1 MRKTTLSRSLF
12 LTAALTLGGS
22 TAAQA
27 QESQVLYYDEAAPIT
42 SIEGLVNG
50 DYVLD
55 LHNNSGASGATNP
68 TATGLVYYDASS
80 SDAQRRYKADY
91 NFDFQGGVI
100 TDERYVWTLTWND
113 DHTAFSLQNKE
124 GVYLCVTTH
133 QQNYGRGDMVS
144 SDDEA
149 NIAWYAP
156 EASDEENRFFLRL
169 DGRVVAEGA
178 PNNTAGQPLYLMT
191 NNANSYKNLS
201 YWNST
206 SPAQNGGAVRM
217 QFLPVSSRNA
227 VPITYNYLYNG
238 QVVGSETLHAYV
250 GSEFPS
256 PTTLPA
262 FVTGKIPEGTVT
274 AGTTEY
280 SVDCTW
286 DGPFAISESVQN
298 ATWYA
303 VGLHTAPYYLHNTDG
318 AESMTLAAE
327 QQTIDASTIEAF
339 DAQMWCFVGN
349 PFDGFK
355 IYNKAAGAGKILSS
369 STTMSGNNGGST
381 YPILVDEATLPDGNN
396 MTWDVTPST
405 NISGVNGFYIAQH
418 GLASNR
424 MNLRDGRLAYWSINA
439 DHGSTFRV
447 LNLQA
452 LYNAELGTYVSV
464 SQSHPGYVGALKS
477 EIIEQYQSTIDALT
491 AGTSSPEAYV
501 TLYNAFNKPENTIA
515 LTDGGYYRL
524 HCAPVRGN
532 FVLSANAANMGLRGA
547 APSTSDASQIWKAVR
562 TEDGKY
568 KLITQGY
575 AIGGGN
581 SLSLVD
587 EAEAVTFYFGKNLT
601 RDSQGD
607 SHIIWFFDTTT
618 SESNN
623 TSKSALNLV
632 SQDNITLFPNNYG
645 ASAWMVEEVKTLDV
659 TMNTVGNE
667 TWATLYLPFS
677 VTTPEGV
684 TAYTGTQ
691 KDENTVQ
698 LTAIEGG
705 VIPAQTGVV
714 LKGTA
719 TTCPL
724 TLTNDAVAP
733 VEGNIFTGTCLP
745 ISVTQETLENYYVL
759 STLQGVIGL
768 YWPQEG
774 TTALAANKAY
784 IDNTPAAGAAGYRF
798 VFGDDTTVG
807 IDGAQ
812 LGQPSDAP
820 YYDLSGRRVAQ
831 PAKGI
836 YIHNGKKVF
845 IK

>member
-1 MRKTTLSRSLF
+1 MRKTTLSRSLL
-12 LTAALTLGGS
+12 LTAALALGGS

-27 QESQVLYYDEAAPIT
+27 QQLPTYDSDAPVVT
-42 SIEGLVNG
+42 SEDLTDGY
-50 DYVLD
+50 YVLNI
-55 LHNNSGASGATNP
+55 HNNSGTTSP
-68 TATGLVYYDASS
+68 TATGLVYYHQEGNDN
-80 SDAQRRYKADY
+80 QRRYRAIY
-91 NFDFQGGVI
+91 DFSFENGQI
-100 TDERYVWTLTWND
+100 TDDRYVWILDWND
-113 DHTAFSLQNKE
+113 EHTAFTLQNAAMPNI
-124 GVYLCVTTH
+124 YFSLSTN
-133 QQNYGRGDMVS
+133 QNNQGRGDMTSGGTTALYEPVAVP
-144 SDDEA
+144 DTEG
-149 NIAWYAP
+149 
-156 EASDEENRFFLRL
+156 RFYLK
-169 DGRVVAEGA
+169 VTNPAEGSA
-178 PNNTAGQPLYLMT
+178 TPLFVFTNNDGKGFKNISYWNADPQP
-191 NNANSYKNLS
+191 NANSGGVQMEFFKVSGY
-201 YWNST
+201 T
-206 SPAQNGGAVRM
+206 S
-217 QFLPVSSRNA
+217 
-227 VPITYNYLYNG
+227 ITYNYLYNG

-381 YPILVDEATLPDGNN
+381 YPILMDEASLPEGNN
-396 MTWDVTPST
+396 TTWDVTPST

-418 GLASNR
+418 GLAGNR
-424 MNLRDGRLAYWSINA
+424 MNLRDGRLAYWSTNA

-464 SQSHPGYVGALKS
+464 SQSHQGYVGALKS

-532 FVLSANAANMGLRGA
+532 FVLAVDAENMGLKSA

-562 TEDGKY
+562 TDDGKY
-568 KLITQGY
+568 KLMAQGY
-575 AIGGGN
+575 AIGGDN

-587 EAEAVTFYFGKNLT
+587 EAEAATFYFGKNLT
-601 RDSQGD
+601 TDSNGD
-607 SHIIWFFDTTT
+607 PNLIWFFDTTHA
-618 SESNN
+618 ESNN
-623 TSKSALNLV
+623 DKASGSTALNVDQSL
-632 SQDNITLFPNNYG
+632 NITLLPNRYG
-645 ASAWMVEEVKTLDV
+645 ASAWLVEEVTTLDV
-659 TMNTVGNE
+659 TMNTVDNE

-691 KDENTVQ
+691 KDENTIE
-698 LTAIEGG
+698 LTAVANG
-705 VIPAQTGVV
+705 VIPAGTGVV
-714 LKGTA
+714 LKGT
-719 TTCPL
+719 TDSYTL
-724 TLTNDAVAP
+724 TLTNDEAAP
-733 VEGNIFTGTCLP
+733 VKNNVISGTCLP
-745 ISVTQETLENYYVL
+745 ISVTPETLENYYVL

-768 YWPQEG
+768 YWPMTG
-774 TTALAANKAY
+774 TTELAANKAF
-784 IDNTPAAGAAGYRF
+784 IKKPEAAGAAGYRF
-798 VFGDDTTVG
+798 VFGDNTTVG
-807 IDGAQ
+807 IDGVT
-812 LGQPSDAP
+812 LGQPDNTP
-820 YYDLSGRRVAQ
+820 YYDLSGRRIAQ

>member
-1 MRKTTLSRSLF
+1 MRKTTLSRSLL
-12 LTAALTLGGS
+12 LTAALALGTTTM
-22 TAAQA
+22 TAQTAS
-27 QESQVLYYDEAAPIT
+27 ETPVNSPSDLTNGYYVIKATAN
-42 SIEGLVNG
+42 NG
-50 DYVLD
+50 AF
-55 LHNNSGASGATNP
+55 S
-68 TATGLVYYDASS
+68 GLVYYNLNAGENRLFRVDQDKQSYTDGTLEAAYIWKLTNNNDADGTFTLKGMHDNQYIPA
-80 SDAQRRYKADY
+80 DAEHNQNFRGTETANLKITEANGHWYVTMTNYQHADADTY
-91 NFDFQGGVI
+91 WYANQPTGDPNLS
-100 TDERYVWTLTWND
+100 WW
-113 DHTAFSLQNKE
+113 
-124 GVYLCVTTH
+124 
-133 QQNYGRGDMVS
+133 QNYGGNQALQVEFYSMT
-144 SDDEA
+144 EL
-149 NIAWYAP
+149 P
-156 EASDEENRFFLRL
+156 EAVNVTFALNFNGETKRK
-169 DGRVVAEGA
+169 VAYELFPGDTYPTVDLGSMPSYVSA
-178 PNNTAGQPLYLMT
+178 PA
-191 NNANSYKNLS
+191 
-201 YWNST
+201 
-206 SPAQNGGAVRM
+206 
-217 QFLPVSSRNA
+217 
-227 VPITYNYLYNG
+227 I
-238 QVVGSETLHAYV
+238 
-250 GSEFPS
+250 
-256 PTTLPA
+256 
-262 FVTGKIPEGTVT
+262 EGTVT
-274 AGTTEY
+274 ADVTTY
-280 SVDCTW
+280 NVDATF
-286 DGPFAISESVQN
+286 DGPFAISPAPEGGTF
-298 ATWYA
+298 ADGTTWYA
-303 VGLHTAPYYLHNTDG
+303 LGLHNAPYYLHDTDG
-318 AESMTLAAE
+318 AESMELGAG
-327 QQTIDASTIEAF
+327 QQTIDASTNDAF
-339 DAQMWCFVGN
+339 DAQMWCFVGD

-355 IYNKAAGAGKILSS
+355 LYNKAAGAGKILSS

-381 YPILVDEATLPDGNN
+381 YPILMDEASLPEDNN
-396 MTWDVTPST
+396 KTWDITAST
-405 NISGVNGFYIAQH
+405 NISGINGFYIAQH

-424 MNLRDGRLAYWSINA
+424 MNLRDGRLAYWTGGA
-439 DHGSTFRV
+439 DDGSTFRV
-447 LNLQA
+447 LNLHA

-464 SQSHPGYVGALKS
+464 SQSHPGYVGVLNPEVITGNQTTINALA
-477 EIIEQYQSTIDALT
+477 E
-491 AGTSSPEAYV
+491 GTGTPEDYV
-501 TLYNAFNKPENTIA
+501 TLYNAFNNPEHTLT

-575 AIGGGN
+575 AIGGEN

-587 EAEAVTFYFGKNLT
+587 EAEAATFYFGKNLT
-601 RDSQGD
+601 RDSEGD
-607 SHIIWFFDTTT
+607 SHIIWFFDTTN
-618 SESNN
+618 SESSN
-623 TSKSALNLV
+623 TGNSALNV
-632 SQDNITLFPNNYG
+632 VNQDNITLLPNNYG
-645 ASAWMVEEVKTLDV
+645 ASAWLVEEVTTLDV
-659 TMNTVGNE
+659 TMNTVDNE

-745 ISVTQETLENYYVL
+745 ISVTPETLENYYVL

-798 VFGDDTTVG
+798 VFGDNTTVG
-807 IDGAQ
+807 IDGVT
-812 LGQPSDAP
+812 LGQPDNTP
-820 YYDLSGRRVAQ
+820 YYDLSGRRIAQ

>member
-1 MRKTTLSRSLF
+1 MRKTTLSRSLL
-12 LTAALTLGGS
+12 LTAALTLGATTM
-22 TAAQA
+22 TAQTV
-27 QESQVLYYDEAAPIT
+27 SPTPVSSPDKLTDGY
-42 SIEGLVNG
+42 
-50 DYVLD
+50 YVLNI
-55 LHNNSGASGATNP
+55 HNHSGEVSP
-68 TATGLVYYDASS
+68 DATGLVYYHQEGNDN
-80 SDAQRRYKADY
+80 QRRYRAIY
-91 NFDFQGGVI
+91 DFSFENGQI
-100 TDERYVWTLTWND
+100 TDDRYVWILDWND
-113 DHTAFSLQNKE
+113 EHTAFTLQNAAMPNI
-124 GVYLCVTTH
+124 YFSLSTN
-133 QQNYGRGDMVS
+133 QNNQGRGDMTSGGTTALYEPVAVP
-144 SDDEA
+144 DTEG
-149 NIAWYAP
+149 
-156 EASDEENRFFLRL
+156 RFYLK
-169 DGRVVAEGA
+169 VTNPAEGSA
-178 PNNTAGQPLYLMT
+178 TPLFVFTNNVGNGFKNISYWNADPQP
-191 NNANSYKNLS
+191 NANSGGVQMEFFKVSGY
-201 YWNST
+201 T
-206 SPAQNGGAVRM
+206 S
-217 QFLPVSSRNA
+217 
-227 VPITYNYLYNG
+227 ITYNYLYNG

-303 VGLHTAPYYLHNTDG
+303 VGLHTAPYYLHNTEG

-355 IYNKAAGAGKILSS
+355 IYNKAAGEGKILSS
-369 STTMSGNNGGST
+369 STTMSGNGGGT
-381 YPILVDEATLPDGNN
+381 YPILVDEASLPEGNN
-396 MTWDVTPST
+396 TTWDVMPST
-405 NISGVNGFYIAQH
+405 KISGVNGFYIAQH
-418 GLASNR
+418 GIAANKMNR
-424 MNLRDGRLAYWSINA
+424 QGEKLTYWTGGA
-439 DHGSTFRV
+439 DAGSTFRA
-447 LNLQA
+447 LNITDLYKTEIAPDLREEAQGENVGMFTPDA
-452 LYNAELGTYVSV
+452 ISAHREAINSLDNGTGTPEQYVEVYNARTKIIPGNYYRIVSGYSQFETQQGVKKAIYNDGTSNIKWGSLDMADADFIFQIEEADEAGKYLIKNANRDLYMAGVKGLLDTKENAISGSGAISLV
-464 SQSHPGYVGALKS
+464 QLIPGEFNIEFGNGTMHAESHQSGAGTGGALV
-477 EIIEQYQSTIDALT
+477 QW
-491 AGTSSPEAYV
+491 
-501 TLYNAFNKPENTIA
+501 
-515 LTDGGYYRL
+515 DGG
-524 HCAPVRGN
+524 
-532 FVLSANAANMGLRGA
+532 
-547 APSTSDASQIWKAVR
+547 
-562 TEDGKY
+562 E
-568 KLITQGY
+568 
-575 AIGGGN
+575 
-581 SLSLVD
+581 
-587 EAEAVTFYFGKNLT
+587 
-601 RDSQGD
+601 
-607 SHIIWFFDTTT
+607 
-618 SESNN
+618 ESGSSWCIVPA
-623 TSKSALNLV
+623 T
-632 SQDNITLFPNNYG
+632 
-645 ASAWMVEEVKTLDV
+645 TLDV

-798 VFGDDTTVG
+798 VFGDNTTVG
-807 IDGAQ
+807 IDGTT
-812 LGQPSDAP
+812 LGQPDNTP
-820 YYDLSGRRVAQ
+820 YYDLSGRRIAQ

>member
-1 MRKTTLSRSLF
+1 MRKTTLSRSLL

-27 QESQVLYYDEAAPIT
+27 QQLPTYDSDAPVVT
-42 SIEGLVNG
+42 SEDLADGY
-50 DYVLD
+50 YVLNI
-55 LHNNSGASGATNP
+55 HNNSGTTSP
-68 TATGLVYYDASS
+68 TATGLVYYHQEGNDN
-80 SDAQRRYKADY
+80 QRRYRAIY
-91 NFDFQGGVI
+91 DFSFENGQI
-100 TDERYVWTLTWND
+100 TDDRYVWILDWND
-113 DHTAFSLQNKE
+113 EHTAFTLQNAAMPNI
-124 GVYLCVTTH
+124 YFSLSTH
-133 QQNYGRGDMVS
+133 QTNNQGKGDMTSGGTTALYEPVAVP
-144 SDDEA
+144 DTEG
-149 NIAWYAP
+149 
-156 EASDEENRFFLRL
+156 RFYLK
-169 DGRVVAEGA
+169 VTNPAEGSA
-178 PNNTAGQPLYLMT
+178 TPLFVFTNNVGNGFKNISYWNADPQP
-191 NNANSYKNLS
+191 NANSGGVQMEFFKVSGY
-201 YWNST
+201 T
-206 SPAQNGGAVRM
+206 S
-217 QFLPVSSRNA
+217 
-227 VPITYNYLYNG
+227 ITYNYLYNG

-303 VGLHTAPYYLHNTDG
+303 VGLHTAPYYLHNTEG

-355 IYNKAAGAGKILSS
+355 IYNKAAGEGMILSS

-381 YPILVDEATLPDGNN
+381 YPILMDEASLPEDNN
-396 MTWDVTPST
+396 TTWDITAST
-405 NISGVNGFYIAQH
+405 NISGINGFYIAQH
-418 GLASNR
+418 GITANK
-424 MNLRDGRLAYWSINA
+424 MNLRDGKLAYWSSGA
-439 DHGSTFRV
+439 DNGSTFRV

-452 LYNAELGTYVSV
+452 LYNAELGSLVSA
-464 SQSHPGYVGALKS
+464 SQSHQGYVGALKS
-477 EIIEQYQSTIDALT
+477 EIIGQYQSTIDALA

-501 TLYNAFNKPENTIA
+501 TLYNAFNKPESTIA

-532 FVLSANAANMGLRGA
+532 YVLSVDAENMGLKSA
-547 APSTSDASQIWKAVR
+547 APNTSDASQIWKAVR
-562 TEDGKY
+562 TDDGKY
-568 KLITQGY
+568 KLMAQGY
-575 AIGGGN
+575 AIGGDN

-587 EAEAVTFYFGKNLT
+587 EAKAATFYFGKCTATDSNGDPNL
-601 RDSQGD
+601 
-607 SHIIWFFDTTT
+607 IWFFDTTRP
-618 SESNN
+618 ESNDSDPTALYVE
-623 TSKSALNLV
+623 TSNS
-632 SQDNITLFPNNYG
+632 ITLRPNRYG
-645 ASAWMVEEVKTLDV
+645 ASAWLVEEVTTLDV
-659 TMNTVGNE
+659 TMNTVDNE

-691 KDENTVQ
+691 KDENTVG
-698 LTAIEGG
+698 LTDVENGI
-705 VIPAQTGVV
+705 VPARTGVV
-714 LKGTA
+714 LKGTETA
-719 TTCPL
+719 CQL
-724 TLTNDAVAP
+724 ALTNDAVAP
-733 VEGNIFTGTCLP
+733 IENNVFTGTCLP
-745 ISVTQETLENYYVL
+745 ISVTPETLENYYVL
-759 STLQGVIGL
+759 STLNGVIGL

>member
-1 MRKTTLSRSLF
+1 MRKTTLSRSL
-12 LTAALTLGGS
+12 LLGAALALGTTTM
-22 TAAQA
+22 TAQTAS
-27 QESQVLYYDEAAPIT
+27 ETPVSSPSDLTDGYYVIKATAN
-42 SIEGLVNG
+42 NG
-50 DYVLD
+50 AF
-55 LHNNSGASGATNP
+55 S
-68 TATGLVYYDASS
+68 GLVYYNLNAGENRLFRVDKDKQSYTNGNLEAAYIWKLTNNNDADGTFTLKGMHDNQYIPA
-80 SDAQRRYKADY
+80 DAEHNQNFRGTETANLKITEAD
-91 NFDFQGGVI
+91 GHW
-100 TDERYVWTLTWND
+100 YVTMTNYQHAGADTYWYANQPTGDPNLSWW
-113 DHTAFSLQNKE
+113 
-124 GVYLCVTTH
+124 
-133 QQNYGRGDMVS
+133 QNYGGNQALQVEFYSMT
-144 SDDEA
+144 EL
-149 NIAWYAP
+149 P
-156 EASDEENRFFLRL
+156 EAVNVTFALNFNGETKRK
-169 DGRVVAEGA
+169 VAYELFPDDTYPTVNLGSMPSYVSAPAIEGIV
-178 PNNTAGQPLYLMT
+178 TADVT
-191 NNANSYKNLS
+191 
-201 YWNST
+201 
-206 SPAQNGGAVRM
+206 
-217 QFLPVSSRNA
+217 
-227 VPITYNYLYNG
+227 TYN
-238 QVVGSETLHAYV
+238 
-250 GSEFPS
+250 
-256 PTTLPA
+256 
-262 FVTGKIPEGTVT
+262 
-274 AGTTEY
+274 
-280 SVDCTW
+280 VDATF
-286 DGPFAISESVQN
+286 DGPFAISPAPEGGTF
-298 ATWYA
+298 ADGTTWYA
-303 VGLHTAPYYLHNTDG
+303 LGLHNAPYYLHNTEG

-381 YPILVDEATLPDGNN
+381 YPILMDEASLPEGNN
-396 MTWDVTPST
+396 MTWDVTSST

-418 GLASNR
+418 GITANK
-424 MNLRDGRLAYWSINA
+424 MNLRDGKLAYWTGGA
-439 DHGSTFRV
+439 DDGSTFRV

-464 SQSHPGYVGALKS
+464 SQSHQGYVGALKS

-575 AIGGGN
+575 AIGGKN

-601 RDSQGD
+601 RDSKGD
-607 SHIIWFFDTTT
+607 SHIIWFFDTTN
-618 SESNN
+618 SESSN
-623 TSKSALNLV
+623 TGNSALNLV

-691 KDENTVQ
+691 KDENTVG
-698 LTAIEGG
+698 LTDVKDGI
-705 VIPAQTGVV
+705 IPARTGVV
-714 LKGTA
+714 LKGTETA
-719 TTCPL
+719 CQL
-724 TLTNDAVAP
+724 ALTNDAVAP
-733 VEGNIFTGTCLP
+733 IENNVFTGTCLP
-745 ISVTQETLENYYVL
+745 ISVTPETLENYYVL
-759 STLQGVIGL
+759 STLNGVIGL
-768 YWPQEG
+768 YWPMTG
-774 TTALAANKAY
+774 TTELAANKAF
-784 IDNTPAAGAAGYRF
+784 IEKSEAAGATGYRF
-798 VFGDDTTVG
+798 VFGDNTTVG
-807 IDGAQ
+807 IDGTT
-812 LGQPSDAP
+812 LGQPDNTP

>member
-1 MRKTTLSRSLF
+1 MRKTTLSRSLL
-12 LTAALTLGGS
+12 LTAALALGGNI
-22 TAAQA
+22 QA
-27 QESQVLYYDEAAPIT
+27 QEQQQELYYDEAAPVT
-42 SIEGLVNG
+42 SIDQLTNG

-55 LHNNSGASGATNP
+55 LYTSNVGETGVA
-68 TATGLVYYDASS
+68 GLVFYNNTLQ
-80 SDAQRRYKADY
+80 SDQYRVDITSP
-91 NFDFQGGVI
+91 FDGGVI
-100 TDERYVWTLTWND
+100 TDEKYIWTLTWND
-113 DHTAFSLQNKE
+113 DNSAFTLQNKSLPD
-124 GVYLCVTTH
+124 VYFATGSKMPNGRNNM
-133 QQNYGRGDMVS
+133 QNNG
-144 SDDEA
+144 
-149 NIAWYAP
+149 IAGEYAP
-156 EASDEENRFFLRL
+156 IAVSDNADGRFFFKLTNPREDL
-169 DGRVVAEGA
+169 TGDLLAGGASFYLFTNSGNNETRVI
-178 PNNTAGQPLYLMT
+178 
-191 NNANSYKNLS
+191 SYFESNGTPA
-201 YWNST
+201 ST
-206 SPAQNGGAVRM
+206 SAAAQI
-217 QFLPVSSRNA
+217 QFLPVTSKRA
-227 VPITYNYLYNG
+227 ITITYKYTFNG
-238 QVVGSETLHAYV
+238 KEVGQQDFTQQIPGESLPTPTY
-250 GSEFPS
+250 EF
-256 PTTLPA
+256 PA
-262 FVTGKIPEGTVT
+262 FVTASAPEGVVNE
-274 AGTTEY
+274 GTTEY
-280 SVDCTW
+280 TINCTW
-286 DGPFAISESVQN
+286 EGPFAISESVQN

-303 VGLHTAPYYLHNTDG
+303 LGLHNAPYYLHDTNG
-318 AESMTLAAE
+318 AESMELGAG
-327 QQTIDASTIEAF
+327 QQTFDASTNAAF
-339 DAQMWCFVGN
+339 DAQMWCFVGD

-355 IYNKAAGAGKILSS
+355 LYNKAAGAGKILSS
-369 STTMSGNNGGST
+369 STTMSGQDGGGT
-381 YPILVDEATLPDGNN
+381 CPILVDETARPEGNN
-396 MTWDVTPST
+396 TTWDVTPST
-405 NISGVNGFYIAQH
+405 DISGVNGFYIAQH

-424 MNLRDGRLAYWSINA
+424 MNLRDGRLAYWSTNA

-464 SQSHPGYVGALKS
+464 SQSHPGYLGVLNPEVITGNQK
-477 EIIEQYQSTIDALT
+477 TIDAL
-491 AGTSSPEAYV
+491 AGGTGTPEDYV
-501 TLYNAFNKPENTIA
+501 TLYNAFNNPEHTLT

-532 FVLSANAANMGLRGA
+532 YVLSVDAENMGLKSA

-562 TEDGKY
+562 TDDGKY
-568 KLITQGY
+568 KLMAQGY
-575 AIGGGN
+575 AIGGDN

-587 EAEAVTFYFGKNLT
+587 ETEAATFYFGKNLT
-601 RDSQGD
+601 TDSNGD
-607 SHIIWFFDTTT
+607 PNLIWFFDTTN
-618 SESNN
+618 SESSNSGN
-623 TSKSALNLV
+623 TALNV
-632 SQDNITLFPNNYG
+632 DQSHNITLLPNRYG
-645 ASAWMVEEVKTLDV
+645 ASAWLVEEVKTLDV

-812 LGQPSDAP
+812 LGQPSDTP
-820 YYDLSGRRVAQ
+820 YYDLSGRRVVK

>member
-1 MRKTTLSRSLF
+1 MRKTTLSRSLL
-12 LTAALTLGGS
+12 LTAALALGTTTMTAQTAS
-22 TAAQA
+22 TTPV
-27 QESQVLYYDEAAPIT
+27 SSPSDLTDGYYVIKATAN
-42 SIEGLVNG
+42 NG
-50 DYVLD
+50 AF
-55 LHNNSGASGATNP
+55 S
-68 TATGLVYYDASS
+68 GLVYYNLNAGENRLFRVDQDKQS
-80 SDAQRRYKADY
+80 Y
-91 NFDFQGGVI
+91 
-100 TDERYVWTLTWND
+100 ND
-113 DHTAFSLQNKE
+113 DTLEAAYIWKLTKNAEDGTFTLKGMHDNQYIPADAEHNQNFRGTETANLKITE
-124 GVYLCVTTH
+124 ADGHWYVTMTNYQH
-133 QQNYGRGDMVS
+133 AGADTYWYANQPAGDPNLSWWQNYGGNQALQVEFYSMT
-144 SDDEA
+144 EL
-149 NIAWYAP
+149 P
-156 EASDEENRFFLRL
+156 EAVNVTFALNFNGETKRE
-169 DGRVVAEGA
+169 VAVYELFPGDTY
-178 PNNTAGQPLYLMT
+178 PTVDLGSMP
-191 NNANSYKNLS
+191 SYV
-201 YWNST
+201 ST
-206 SPAQNGGAVRM
+206 PA
-217 QFLPVSSRNA
+217 
-227 VPITYNYLYNG
+227 I
-238 QVVGSETLHAYV
+238 
-250 GSEFPS
+250 
-256 PTTLPA
+256 
-262 FVTGKIPEGTVT
+262 EGTVT
-274 AGTTEY
+274 AGVTTY
-280 SVDCTW
+280 NVDATF
-286 DGPFAISESVQN
+286 DGPFAISPAPEGDTF
-298 ATWYA
+298 ADGTTWYA
-303 VGLHTAPYYLHNTDG
+303 LGLHNAPYYLHDTDG
-318 AESMTLAAE
+318 AESMELGAG
-327 QQTIDASTIEAF
+327 QQTIDASTNDAF
-339 DAQMWCFVGN
+339 DAQMWCFVGD

-355 IYNKAAGAGKILSS
+355 LYNKAAGAGKILSS
-369 STTMSGNNGGST
+369 STTMSGQNGGST
-381 YPILVDEATLPDGNN
+381 YPILVDEATLPEGNN

-405 NISGVNGFYIAQH
+405 YISGVNGFYIAQH

-424 MNLRDGRLAYWSINA
+424 MNLRDGRLAYWSTDA
-439 DHGSTFRV
+439 DAGSTFRV

-464 SQSHPGYVGALKS
+464 SQSHPGYVGVLNP
-477 EIIEQYQSTIDALT
+477 EVITGNQTTIDAL
-491 AGTSSPEAYV
+491 AEGRGTPEDYV
-501 TLYNAFNKPENTIA
+501 TLYNAFNNPEHTLT

-575 AIGGGN
+575 AIGGEN

-623 TSKSALNLV
+623 TSHSALNLV
-632 SQDNITLFPNNYG
+632 NQGNITLFPNNYG
-645 ASAWMVEEVKTLDV
+645 ASAWMVEEVTTLDV
-659 TMNTVGNE
+659 TMNTVDNE

-745 ISVTQETLENYYVL
+745 ISVTPETLENYYVL

-768 YWPQEG
+768 YWPMTG
-774 TTALAANKAY
+774 TTELAANKAF
-784 IDNTPAAGAAGYRF
+784 IKKPEAAGAAGYRF
-798 VFGDDTTVG
+798 VFGDNTTVG
-807 IDGAQ
+807 IDGVT
-812 LGQPSDAP
+812 LGQPDNTP
-820 YYDLSGRRVAQ
+820 YYDLSGRRIAQ

>member
-1 MRKTTLSRSLF
+1 MRKTTLSRSLL

-27 QESQVLYYDEAAPIT
+27 QQLPTYDSDAPVVT
-42 SIEGLVNG
+42 SEDLTDGY
-50 DYVLD
+50 YVLNI
-55 LHNNSGASGATNP
+55 HNNSGTTSP
-68 TATGLVYYDASS
+68 TATGLVYYHQEGNDN
-80 SDAQRRYKADY
+80 QRRYRAIY
-91 NFDFQGGVI
+91 DFSFENGQI
-100 TDERYVWTLTWND
+100 TDDRYVWILDWND
-113 DHTAFSLQNKE
+113 EHTAFTLQNAAMPNI
-124 GVYLCVTTH
+124 YFSLSTH
-133 QQNYGRGDMVS
+133 QTNNQGKGDMTSGGTTALYEPVAVP
-144 SDDEA
+144 DTEG
-149 NIAWYAP
+149 
-156 EASDEENRFFLRL
+156 RFYLK
-169 DGRVVAEGA
+169 VTNPAEGSA
-178 PNNTAGQPLYLMT
+178 TPLFVFTNNVGNGFKNISYWNADPQP
-191 NNANSYKNLS
+191 NANSGGVQMEFFKVSGY
-201 YWNST
+201 T
-206 SPAQNGGAVRM
+206 S
-217 QFLPVSSRNA
+217 
-227 VPITYNYLYNG
+227 ITYNYLYNG

-303 VGLHTAPYYLHNTDG
+303 VGLHTAPYYLHNTEG

-327 QQTIDASTIEAF
+327 QQTIDASTNDAF
-339 DAQMWCFVGN
+339 DAQMWCFVGD

-355 IYNKAAGAGKILSS
+355 LYNKAAGAGKILSS
-369 STTMSGNNGGST
+369 STTMSGQNGGST
-381 YPILVDEATLPDGNN
+381 YPILVDETALPKGNN
-396 MTWDVTPST
+396 TTWDVTPST

-418 GLASNR
+418 GLAGNR
-424 MNLRDGRLAYWSINA
+424 MNLRDGRLAYWSTDA
-439 DHGSTFRV
+439 DAGSTFRV

-464 SQSHPGYVGALKS
+464 SQSHPGYLGVLTTETIAGNQATINAL
-477 EIIEQYQSTIDALT
+477 
-491 AGTSSPEAYV
+491 AGGTGIPEDYV
-501 TLYNAFNKPENTIA
+501 TLYNAFNNPEHTLT

-532 FVLSANAANMGLRGA
+532 LVLSANAANMGLRSA

-575 AIGGGN
+575 AIGGEN

-587 EAEAVTFYFGKNLT
+587 EAEAATFYFGKNLT
-601 RDSQGD
+601 RDSEGD

-623 TSKSALNLV
+623 TSKSALNV
-632 SQDNITLFPNNYG
+632 DQSGNITLLPNNYG
-645 ASAWMVEEVKTLDV
+645 ASAWMVEEVTSLDV
-659 TMNTVGNE
+659 AMNTVGDE

-677 VTTPEGV
+677 VTTPTGL

-691 KDENTVQ
+691 KDENTIE
-698 LTAIEGG
+698 LTAIEDD
-705 VIPAQTGVV
+705 VIPAGTGVV
-714 LKGTA
+714 LKGT
-719 TTCPL
+719 TDSYTL
-724 TLTNDAVAP
+724 TLTNNEAAP
-733 VEGNIFTGTCLP
+733 VEDNVFTGTCLP
-745 ISVTQETLENYYVL
+745 ISVTEAELENYYVL
-759 STLQGVIGL
+759 STLEGVIGL
-768 YWPQEG
+768 YWPMTG
-774 TTALAANKAY
+774 TTELAANKAF
-784 IDNTPAAGAAGYRF
+784 IEKPEAAGAAGYRF
-798 VFGDDTTVG
+798 VFGDNTTVG
-807 IDGAQ
+807 IDGVT
-812 LGQPSDAP
+812 LGQPDNTP
-820 YYDLSGRRVAQ
+820 YYDLSGRRIAQ

>member
-1 MRKTTLSRSLF
+1 MRKTTLSRSL
-12 LTAALTLGGS
+12 LLGAALALGTTTM
-22 TAAQA
+22 TAQTAS
-27 QESQVLYYDEAAPIT
+27 ETPVSSPSDLTNGYYVIKATAN
-42 SIEGLVNG
+42 NG
-50 DYVLD
+50 AF
-55 LHNNSGASGATNP
+55 S
-68 TATGLVYYDASS
+68 GLVYYNLNAGENRLFRVDKDKQSYTNDNLEAAYIWKLTNNNDADGTFTLKGMHDNQYIPA
-80 SDAQRRYKADY
+80 DAEHNQNFRGTETANLKITEAD
-91 NFDFQGGVI
+91 GHW
-100 TDERYVWTLTWND
+100 YVTMTNYQHAGADTYWYANQPTGDPNLSWW
-113 DHTAFSLQNKE
+113 
-124 GVYLCVTTH
+124 
-133 QQNYGRGDMVS
+133 QNYGGNQALQVEFYSMT
-144 SDDEA
+144 EL
-149 NIAWYAP
+149 P
-156 EASDEENRFFLRL
+156 EAVNVTFALNFNGETKRE
-169 DGRVVAEGA
+169 VAVYELFPGDTYPTVDLGSMPSYVSA
-178 PNNTAGQPLYLMT
+178 PA
-191 NNANSYKNLS
+191 
-201 YWNST
+201 
-206 SPAQNGGAVRM
+206 
-217 QFLPVSSRNA
+217 
-227 VPITYNYLYNG
+227 I
-238 QVVGSETLHAYV
+238 
-250 GSEFPS
+250 
-256 PTTLPA
+256 
-262 FVTGKIPEGTVT
+262 EGTVT
-274 AGTTEY
+274 AGVTTY
-280 SVDCTW
+280 NVDATF
-286 DGPFAISESVQN
+286 DGPFAISPAPEGGTF
-298 ATWYA
+298 ADGTTWYA
-303 VGLHTAPYYLHNTDG
+303 LGLHNAPYYLHDTNG
-318 AESMTLAAE
+318 AESMELGAG
-327 QQTIDASTIEAF
+327 QQTFDASTNAAF
-339 DAQMWCFVGN
+339 DAQMWCFVGD

-355 IYNKAAGAGKILSS
+355 LYNKAAGAGKILSS
-369 STTMSGNNGGST
+369 STTMSGQNGGST
-381 YPILVDEATLPDGNN
+381 YPILVDEATLPEGNN
-396 MTWDVTPST
+396 TTWDVTPST
-405 NISGVNGFYIAQH
+405 DISGVNGFYIAQH
-418 GLASNR
+418 DLADNR
-424 MNLRDGRLAYWSINA
+424 MNLRDGRLAYWSTDA

-464 SQSHPGYVGALKS
+464 SQSHQGYVGALKS

-532 FVLSANAANMGLRGA
+532 FVLAVDAENMGLKSA

-562 TEDGKY
+562 TDDGKY
-568 KLITQGY
+568 KLMAQGY
-575 AIGGGN
+575 AIGGDN

-587 EAEAVTFYFGKNLT
+587 EAEAATFYFGKNLT
-601 RDSQGD
+601 TDSNGD
-607 SHIIWFFDTTT
+607 PNLIWFFDTTHA
-618 SESNN
+618 ESNN
-623 TSKSALNLV
+623 DKASGSTALNVDQSL
-632 SQDNITLFPNNYG
+632 NITLLPNRYG
-645 ASAWMVEEVKTLDV
+645 ASAWLVEEVKTLDV

-691 KDENTVQ
+691 KDENTVG
-698 LTAIEGG
+698 LTDVKDGI
-705 VIPAQTGVV
+705 IPARTGVV

-812 LGQPSDAP
+812 LGQRSDAP

>member
-1 MRKTTLSRSLF
+1 MRKTTLSRTLL

-27 QESQVLYYDEAAPIT
+27 QQLPTYDSDAPVVT
-42 SIEGLVNG
+42 SENLTDGY
-50 DYVLD
+50 YVLNI
-55 LHNNSGASGATNP
+55 HNNSGTMSP
-68 TATGLVYYDASS
+68 TATGLVYYHQEGNDN
-80 SDAQRRYKADY
+80 QRRYRAIY
-91 NFDFQGGVI
+91 DFSFENGQI
-100 TDERYVWTLTWND
+100 TDDRYVWILDWND
-113 DHTAFSLQNKE
+113 EHTAFTLQNAAMPNI
-124 GVYLCVTTH
+124 YFSLSTH
-133 QQNYGRGDMVS
+133 QTNNQGKGDMTSGGTTALYEPVAVP
-144 SDDEA
+144 DTEG
-149 NIAWYAP
+149 
-156 EASDEENRFFLRL
+156 RFYLK
-169 DGRVVAEGA
+169 VKNPAEGSA
-178 PNNTAGQPLYLMT
+178 TPLFVFTNNVSNGFKNISYWNADPQP
-191 NNANSYKNLS
+191 NANSGGVQMEFFKVSGY
-201 YWNST
+201 T
-206 SPAQNGGAVRM
+206 S
-217 QFLPVSSRNA
+217 
-227 VPITYNYLYNG
+227 ITYNYLYNG

-280 SVDCTW
+280 PVDCTW

-303 VGLHTAPYYLHNTDG
+303 VGLHNAPYYLHDTDG
-318 AESMTLAAE
+318 AESMELGAG

-381 YPILVDEATLPDGNN
+381 YPILMDEASLPEDNN
-396 MTWDVTPST
+396 TTWDITAST
-405 NISGVNGFYIAQH
+405 NISGINGFYIAQH
-418 GLASNR
+418 GITANK
-424 MNLRDGRLAYWSINA
+424 MNLRDGKLAYWTGGA
-439 DHGSTFRV
+439 DDGSTFRV

-452 LYNAELGTYVSV
+452 LYNAELGSIVSA
-464 SQSHPGYVGALKS
+464 SQSHQGYVGALKS
-477 EIIEQYQSTIDALT
+477 EIIEQYQSTIDDLA

-501 TLYNAFNKPENTIA
+501 TLYNAFNKPESTIA

-532 FVLSANAANMGLRGA
+532 FVLAVDAENMGLKSA

-562 TEDGKY
+562 TDDGKY
-568 KLITQGY
+568 KLMAQGY
-575 AIGGGN
+575 AIGGDN

-587 EAEAVTFYFGKNLT
+587 EAEATTFYFGKNLT
-601 RDSQGD
+601 TDSNGD
-607 SHIIWFFDTTT
+607 PNLIWFFDTTHA
-618 SESNN
+618 ESNN
-623 TSKSALNLV
+623 DKASGSTALNVDQSL
-632 SQDNITLFPNNYG
+632 NITLLPNRYG
-645 ASAWMVEEVKTLDV
+645 ASAWLVEEVTTLDV
-659 TMNTVGNE
+659 TMNTVDNE

-691 KDENTVQ
+691 KDENTIE
-698 LTAIEGG
+698 LTAVANG
-705 VIPAQTGVV
+705 VIPAGTGVV
-714 LKGTA
+714 LKGT
-719 TTCPL
+719 TDSYTL
-724 TLTNDAVAP
+724 TLTNDEAAP
-733 VEGNIFTGTCLP
+733 VKNNVISGTCLP
-745 ISVTQETLENYYVL
+745 ISVTPETLENYYVL

-768 YWPQEG
+768 YWPMTG
-774 TTALAANKAY
+774 TTELAANKAF
-784 IDNTPAAGAAGYRF
+784 IKKPEAAGAAGYRF
-798 VFGDDTTVG
+798 VFGDNTTVG
-807 IDGAQ
+807 IDGVT
-812 LGQPSDAP
+812 LGQPDNTP
-820 YYDLSGRRVAQ
+820 YYDLSGRRIAQ

>member
-1 MRKTTLSRSLF
+1 MRKTTLSRSL
-12 LTAALTLGGS
+12 LLGAALALGTTTM
-22 TAAQA
+22 TAQTAS
-27 QESQVLYYDEAAPIT
+27 ETPVSSPSDLTDGYYVIKATAN
-42 SIEGLVNG
+42 NG
-50 DYVLD
+50 AF
-55 LHNNSGASGATNP
+55 S
-68 TATGLVYYDASS
+68 GLVYYNLNAGENRLFRVDQDKQSYTNGNLEAAYIWKLTNNNDADGTFTLKGMHDNQYIPA
-80 SDAQRRYKADY
+80 DAEHNQNFRGTETADLK
-91 NFDFQGGVI
+91 I
-100 TDERYVWTLTWND
+100 TEADGHWYVTMTNYQHAGADTYWYANQPAGDPNLSWW
-113 DHTAFSLQNKE
+113 
-124 GVYLCVTTH
+124 
-133 QQNYGRGDMVS
+133 QNYGGNQALQVEFYS
-144 SDDEA
+144 VTGL
-149 NIAWYAP
+149 P
-156 EASDEENRFFLRL
+156 EAVNVTFALNFNGKTKRE
-169 DGRVVAEGA
+169 VVYELFAGDTYPTVDLGSMPSYVSAPAIEGA
-178 PNNTAGQPLYLMT
+178 
-191 NNANSYKNLS
+191 
-201 YWNST
+201 
-206 SPAQNGGAVRM
+206 
-217 QFLPVSSRNA
+217 
-227 VPITYNYLYNG
+227 
-238 QVVGSETLHAYV
+238 
-250 GSEFPS
+250 
-256 PTTLPA
+256 
-262 FVTGKIPEGTVT
+262 VT
-274 AGTTEY
+274 AGVTTY
-280 SVDCTW
+280 NVDATF
-286 DGPFAISESVQN
+286 DGPFAISPAPEGGTF
-298 ATWYA
+298 ADGTTWYA
-303 VGLHTAPYYLHNTDG
+303 LGLHNAPYYLHDTDG
-318 AESMTLAAE
+318 AESMELGAG
-327 QQTIDASTIEAF
+327 QQTIDASTNAAF
-339 DAQMWCFVGN
+339 DAQMWCFVGD

-355 IYNKAAGAGKILSS
+355 LYNKAAGAGMILSS

-381 YPILVDEATLPDGNN
+381 YPILMDEASLPDGNN
-396 MTWDVTPST
+396 TTWDVTSST

-418 GLASNR
+418 GLAGNR
-424 MNLRDGRLAYWSINA
+424 MNLRDGRLAYWSTNA

-464 SQSHPGYVGALKS
+464 SQSHPGYVGVLNPEVITGNQK
-477 EIIEQYQSTIDALT
+477 TIDAL
-491 AGTSSPEAYV
+491 AEGTGTPEDYV
-501 TLYNAFNKPENTIA
+501 TLYNAFNNPEHTLT

-575 AIGGGN
+575 AIGGEN

-587 EAEAVTFYFGKNLT
+587 EAEAATFYFGKNLT

-607 SHIIWFFDTTT
+607 SHIIWFFDTTN
-618 SESNN
+618 SQSSNTGN
-623 TSKSALNLV
+623 SALNV
-632 SQDNITLFPNNYG
+632 VDQDNITLLPNNYG
-645 ASAWMVEEVKTLDV
+645 ASAWMVEEVTSLDV
-659 TMNTVGNE
+659 TMNTVGDE

-677 VTTPEGV
+677 VTTPTGL

-745 ISVTQETLENYYVL
+745 ISVTPETLENYYVL

-768 YWPQEG
+768 YWPMTG
-774 TTALAANKAY
+774 TTELAANKAF
-784 IDNTPAAGAAGYRF
+784 IARSEAAGAAGYRF
-798 VFGDDTTVG
+798 VFGDNTTVG
-807 IDGAQ
+807 IDGVT
-812 LGQPSDAP
+812 LGQPDNTP
-820 YYDLSGRRVAQ
+820 YYDLSGRRIAQ

>member
-1 MRKTTLSRSLF
+1 MRKTTLSRSL
-12 LTAALTLGGS
+12 LLGAALALGTTTM
-22 TAAQA
+22 TAQTAS
-27 QESQVLYYDEAAPIT
+27 ETPVSSPSDLTDGYYVIKATAN
-42 SIEGLVNG
+42 NG
-50 DYVLD
+50 AF
-55 LHNNSGASGATNP
+55 S
-68 TATGLVYYDASS
+68 GLVYYNLNAGENRLFRVDQDKQSYTNGNLEAAYIWKLTNNNDADGTFTLKGMHDNQYIPA
-80 SDAQRRYKADY
+80 DAEHNQNFRGTETANLKITEAD
-91 NFDFQGGVI
+91 GHW
-100 TDERYVWTLTWND
+100 YVTMTNYQHAGADTYWYANQPTGDPNLSWW
-113 DHTAFSLQNKE
+113 
-124 GVYLCVTTH
+124 
-133 QQNYGRGDMVS
+133 QNYGGNQALQVEFYSMT
-144 SDDEA
+144 EL
-149 NIAWYAP
+149 P
-156 EASDEENRFFLRL
+156 EAVNVTFALNFNGETKRE
-169 DGRVVAEGA
+169 VVYELFPGDTYPTVNLGSMPSYVSAPAIEGA
-178 PNNTAGQPLYLMT
+178 VTT
-191 NNANSYKNLS
+191 DV
-201 YWNST
+201 T
-206 SPAQNGGAVRM
+206 
-217 QFLPVSSRNA
+217 
-227 VPITYNYLYNG
+227 TYN
-238 QVVGSETLHAYV
+238 
-250 GSEFPS
+250 
-256 PTTLPA
+256 
-262 FVTGKIPEGTVT
+262 
-274 AGTTEY
+274 
-280 SVDCTW
+280 VDATF
-286 DGPFAISESVQN
+286 DGPFAISPAPEGGTF
-298 ATWYA
+298 ADGTTWYA
-303 VGLHTAPYYLHNTDG
+303 LGLHTAPYYLHNTDG

-381 YPILVDEATLPDGNN
+381 YPILMDEASLPDGNN

-424 MNLRDGRLAYWSINA
+424 MNLRDGRLAYWSTNA

-464 SQSHPGYVGALKS
+464 SQSHQGYVGALKS

-532 FVLSANAANMGLRGA
+532 FVLAVDAENMGLKSA

-562 TEDGKY
+562 TDDGKY
-568 KLITQGY
+568 KLMAQGY
-575 AIGGGN
+575 AIGDDN

-587 EAEAVTFYFGKNLT
+587 EAEAATFYFGKNLT
-601 RDSQGD
+601 TDSNGD
-607 SHIIWFFDTTT
+607 PNLIWFFDTTN
-618 SESNN
+618 SESSNSGN
-623 TSKSALNLV
+623 TALNV
-632 SQDNITLFPNNYG
+632 DQSHNITLLPNRYG
-645 ASAWMVEEVKTLDV
+645 ASAWLVEEVKTLDV

>member
-1 MRKTTLSRSLF
+1 MRKTTLSRTLL

-27 QESQVLYYDEAAPIT
+27 QQLPTYDSDAPVVT
-42 SIEGLVNG
+42 SEDLTDGY
-50 DYVLD
+50 YVLNI
-55 LHNNSGASGATNP
+55 HNNSGTMSP
-68 TATGLVYYDASS
+68 TATGLVYYHQEGNDN
-80 SDAQRRYKADY
+80 QRRYRAIY
-91 NFDFQGGVI
+91 DFSFENGQI
-100 TDERYVWTLTWND
+100 TDDRYVWILDWND
-113 DHTAFSLQNKE
+113 KHTAFTLQNAAMPNI
-124 GVYLCVTTH
+124 YFSLSTH
-133 QQNYGRGDMVS
+133 QTNNQGKGDMTSGGTTALYEPVAVP
-144 SDDEA
+144 DTEG
-149 NIAWYAP
+149 
-156 EASDEENRFFLRL
+156 RFYLK
-169 DGRVVAEGA
+169 VTNPAEGSA
-178 PNNTAGQPLYLMT
+178 TPLFVFTNNVGNGFKNISYWNADPQP
-191 NNANSYKNLS
+191 NANSGGVQMEFFKVSGY
-201 YWNST
+201 T
-206 SPAQNGGAVRM
+206 S
-217 QFLPVSSRNA
+217 
-227 VPITYNYLYNG
+227 ITYNYLYNG

-303 VGLHTAPYYLHNTDG
+303 VGLHTAPYYLHNTEG

-355 IYNKAAGAGKILSS
+355 IYNKAAGEDMILSS

-381 YPILVDEATLPDGNN
+381 YPILMDEASLPEGNN
-396 MTWDVTPST
+396 TAWDVTPST

-418 GLASNR
+418 GITANK
-424 MNLRDGRLAYWSINA
+424 MNLRDGKLAYWTGGA
-439 DHGSTFRV
+439 DDGSTFRV

-452 LYNAELGTYVSV
+452 LYNAELGSIVSA
-464 SQSHPGYVGALKS
+464 SQSHQGYVGALKS
-477 EIIEQYQSTIDALT
+477 EIIEQYQSTIDALA

-501 TLYNAFNKPENTIA
+501 TLYNAFNKPESTIA

-532 FVLSANAANMGLRGA
+532 YVLSVDAENMGLKSA

-562 TEDGKY
+562 TDDGKY
-568 KLITQGY
+568 KLMAQGY
-575 AIGGGN
+575 AIGGDN

-587 EAEAVTFYFGKNLT
+587 ETEAATFYFGKNLT
-601 RDSQGD
+601 TDSNGD
-607 SHIIWFFDTTT
+607 PNLIWFFDTTN

-623 TSKSALNLV
+623 TSKSALNV
-632 SQDNITLFPNNYG
+632 DQSGNIVLLPNNYG
-645 ASAWMVEEVKTLDV
+645 ASAWMVEEVTSLDV
-659 TMNTVGNE
+659 TMNTVGDE

-677 VTTPEGV
+677 VTTPTGL

-691 KDENTVQ
+691 KDENTIE
-698 LTAIEGG
+698 LTAIEDD
-705 VIPAQTGVV
+705 VIPAGTGVV
-714 LKGTA
+714 LKGT
-719 TTCPL
+719 TDRYTL
-724 TLTNDAVAP
+724 TLANDEAAP
-733 VEGNIFTGTCLP
+733 VEDNVFTGTCLP
-745 ISVTQETLENYYVL
+745 VSVTEAELENYYVL
-759 STLQGVIGL
+759 STLEGVIGL
-768 YWPQEG
+768 YWPMTG
-774 TTALAANKAY
+774 TTELAANKAF
-784 IDNTPAAGAAGYRF
+784 IEKPEAAGAAGYRF
-798 VFGDDTTVG
+798 VFGDNTTVG
-807 IDGAQ
+807 IDGVT
-812 LGQPSDAP
+812 LGQPDNTP
-820 YYDLSGRRVAQ
+820 YYDLSGRRIAQ

>member
-1 MRKTTLSRSLF
+1 MRKTTLSRSL
-12 LTAALTLGGS
+12 LLGAALALGTTTM
-22 TAAQA
+22 TAQTAS
-27 QESQVLYYDEAAPIT
+27 ETPVSSPSDLTDGYYVIKATAN
-42 SIEGLVNG
+42 NG
-50 DYVLD
+50 AF
-55 LHNNSGASGATNP
+55 S
-68 TATGLVYYDASS
+68 GLVYYNLNAGENRLFRVDKDKQSYTNGNLEAAYIWKLTNNNDADGTFTLKGMHDNQYIPA
-80 SDAQRRYKADY
+80 DAEHNQNFRGTETANLKITEAD
-91 NFDFQGGVI
+91 GHW
-100 TDERYVWTLTWND
+100 YVTMTNYQ
-113 DHTAFSLQNKE
+113 HE
-124 GVYLCVTTH
+124 GADTYWYANQPTGDPNLSWW
-133 QQNYGRGDMVS
+133 QNYGGNQALQVEFYSMT
-144 SDDEA
+144 EL
-149 NIAWYAP
+149 P
-156 EASDEENRFFLRL
+156 EAVNVTFALNFNGETKRK
-169 DGRVVAEGA
+169 VAYELFPGDTYPTVNLGSMPSYVSAPAIEGA
-178 PNNTAGQPLYLMT
+178 VTT
-191 NNANSYKNLS
+191 DV
-201 YWNST
+201 T
-206 SPAQNGGAVRM
+206 
-217 QFLPVSSRNA
+217 
-227 VPITYNYLYNG
+227 TYN
-238 QVVGSETLHAYV
+238 
-250 GSEFPS
+250 
-256 PTTLPA
+256 
-262 FVTGKIPEGTVT
+262 
-274 AGTTEY
+274 
-280 SVDCTW
+280 VDATF
-286 DGPFAISESVQN
+286 DGPFAISPAPEGGTF
-298 ATWYA
+298 ADGTTWYA
-303 VGLHTAPYYLHNTDG
+303 LGLHNAPYYLHDTDG
-318 AESMTLAAE
+318 AESMELGAG
-327 QQTIDASTIEAF
+327 QQTIDASTNDAF
-339 DAQMWCFVGN
+339 DAQMWCFVGD

-355 IYNKAAGAGKILSS
+355 LYNKAAGAGKILSS
-369 STTMSGNNGGST
+369 STTMSGKEGGT
-381 YPILVDEATLPDGNN
+381 TCPILVDETALPDGNN
-396 MTWDVTPST
+396 TAWDVTPST
-405 NISGVNGFYIAQH
+405 DISGVNGFYIAQH

-424 MNLRDGRLAYWSINA
+424 MNLRDGRLAYWTGSA
-439 DHGSTFRV
+439 DDGSTFRV

-464 SQSHPGYVGALKS
+464 SQSHPGYVGVLNPEVITGNQKTINAL
-477 EIIEQYQSTIDALT
+477 
-491 AGTSSPEAYV
+491 AGGTGTPEDYV
-501 TLYNAFNKPENTIA
+501 TLYNAFNNPEHTLT

-575 AIGGGN
+575 AIGGEN

-607 SHIIWFFDTTT
+607 SHIIWFFDTTN
-618 SESNN
+618 SQSSNTGN
-623 TSKSALNLV
+623 SALNLV
-632 SQDNITLFPNNYG
+632 NQNNITLYPNNYG
-645 ASAWMVEEVKTLDV
+645 ASAWMVEEVTSLDV
-659 TMNTVGNE
+659 AMNTVGDE

-677 VTTPEGV
+677 VTTPTGL

-691 KDENTVQ
+691 KDENTIE